1 MNCRMFSSSITREG
15 AKAPPTYKTESGR
28 QAMTLMEYI
37 EKHYNGSTRPPLPE
51 LKAQPSQHVQK
62 WVNNGWLV
70 MGSQLVSPKKDLVNP
85 AEK

>member
-1 MNCRMFSSSITREG
+1 
-15 AKAPPTYKTESGR
+15 
-28 QAMTLMEYI
+28 MTLMEYI
-37 EKHYNGSTRPPLPE
+37 EKHYNGSKADFARAEGTTR
-51 LKAQPSQHVQK
+51 QHVQK